1 MTYAN
6 WLIESN
12 DKNAADSWLADYQL
26 PSNATDAEQSQWLVL
41 QVNYVNRFSDSNQRI
56 AKLSALETRYPD
68 NRELAEALI
77 NAHIEQGNSN
87 QAITRFEQHMA
98 KGQTVSTDT
107 ALAIAT
113 LARQQQRDGL
123 ADRII
128 AGQINQLSSEQSY
141 RQQQLM

>member
-1 MTYAN
+1 WHMTYAN

-12 DKNAADSWLADYQL
+12 DKNAADSWFADYQL
-26 PSNATDAEQSQWLVL
+26 PSNATDAEQSQWLAL

-56 AKLSALETRYPD
+56 AKLSELATRYPD
-68 NRELAEALI
+68 NPELSEALI
-77 NAHIEQGNSN
+77 NAHIEQANSN
-87 QAITRFEQHMA
+87 QAIIRFEQHVA

-113 LARQQQRDGL
+113 LARQQQRDDL

-128 AGQINQLSSEQSY
+128 AGQIN
-141 RQQQLM
+141 